1 MQLAD
6 SLNRLGTETAFEVL
20 ARAKALEASGRRII
34 HLQIG
39 EPDFTTPRHIIDA
52 GRKAWADGETHYC
65 PAPGLPVLREACA
78 AHLSRHR
85 GLEIDP
91 GNVVVAPGAK
101 PFLFFGVLATCN
113 PGDEVI
119 YPNPGFPIYESVIKW
134 AGATPVPLPITED
147 RDFAFSV
154 DDLAERL
161 TPKTKLVILNS
172 PANPTGGIVP
182 RELNVQMAKLL
193 ADHDCWIL
201 SDEVYSEMLYEGAHD
216 TIASHEGLLER
227 TILLDGFSKTFA
239 MTGWRLGY
247 AALPKPLVEPITRLI
262 INSVSCTAPAVQ
274 LAGVAAL
281 EGPRDEVN
289 AMMAEFTKRRE
300 FVVDGLNK
308 LPGVELHRPERRLL
322 RLPERQ
328 GDRPRHA
335 RAGRTGCSTRPAS
348 RCSRARPSAS
358 TARAT
363 CASPTRTR
371 SRTSR
376 RRCRRWAT
384 CSRRRPPDGG
394 PHRRHGPR
402 ARAGA
407 RPAARG
413 RRARRA
419 HAGDGARRSRSCT
432 RRSRAPTPSSRC
444 SATASTT
451 PSSTPPGRSCASSR
465 TSPWATTTSTSPPA
479 RARGVLVT
487 NTPGVLTDATADIAM
502 ALILMV
508 MRRLGEGE
516 RVIRSRRR
524 LALAHALHARHR
536 ACRARR
542 SASSASARSAPRPRA
557 GRARSAW
564 RSSTAAGGAPTR
576 RSRPSSA
583 PRFVDFDE
591 LLGDERRRLAALPAD
606 ARDAPPDHR
615 RAPAPRCAAT
625 PTSSTRRAG
634 PSSTRPRSPRRCA
647 AA

>member
-85 GLEIDP
+85 GLDIDP

-119 YPNPGFPIYESVIKW
+119 YPNPGFPIYESVIRW

-161 TPKTKLVILNS
+161 TPRTKLVILNS

-201 SDEVYSEMLYEGAHD
+201 SDEVYSEMLYAGAHD

-281 EGPRDEVN
+281 EGPRDEVD

-308 LPGVELHRPERRLL
+308 LPGVSCIVPNGAFYAFPNVKGTGLDTRELANRLL
-322 RLPERQ
+322 DE
-328 GDRPRHA
+328 
-335 RAGRTGCSTRPAS
+335 AGVALLSG
-348 RCSRARPSAS
+348 
-358 TARAT
+358 TAF
-363 CASPTRTR
+363 
-371 SRTSR
+371 
-376 RRCRRWAT
+376 
-384 CSRRRPPDGG
+384 GEY
-394 PHRRHGPR
+394 
-402 ARAGA
+402 
-407 RPAARG
+407 
-413 RRARRA
+413 
-419 HAGDGARRSRSCT
+419 
-432 RRSRAPTPSSRC
+432 
-444 SATASTT
+444 
-451 PSSTPPGRSCASSR
+451 
-465 TSPWATTTSTSPPA
+465 
-479 RARGVLVT
+479 
-487 NTPGVLTDATADIAM
+487 
-502 ALILMV
+502 
-508 MRRLGEGE
+508 GEGYL
-516 RVIRSRRR
+516 RVSYANSLENIEEALQKMGDL
-524 LALAHALHARHR
+524 LAQ
-536 ACRARR
+536 
-542 SASSASARSAPRPRA
+542 
-557 GRARSAW
+557 
-564 RSSTAAGGAPTR
+564 TAAA
-576 RSRPSSA
+576 
-583 PRFVDFDE
+583 
-591 LLGDERRRLAALPAD
+591 
-606 ARDAPPDHR
+606 
-615 RAPAPRCAAT
+615 
-625 PTSSTRRAG
+625 
-634 PSSTRPRSPRRCA
+634 
-647 AA
+647 